1 MVSTFISPVIGKASE
16 LGVGLY
22 EDFEPV
28 GLWNQNSEDE
38 VEIVIRAVYR
48 QVLGN
53 VHVMESERLTIP
65 ESQLKN
71 GEITVRQFVRQ
82 VAQSELYRSLF
93 FLNCP
98 TLRAIELNFKHLL
111 GRAPE
116 SHEEIVKH
124 THILDES
131 SFEADID
138 SYVDSEEYQE
148 NFGDNTVPYYLGY
161 KTQTGKNI
169 AGFTHIFQILR
180 GSCSSDRSTFVGTRS
195 LLQKSLITNKPSP
208 IIPLSTIPSYWKPT
222 PTPTNI
228 NQLLSQVLN
237 IKSYPP
243 SVSVSSVKSEP
254 KEDMISERASIW
266 QGQYNA
272 LANNNPL
279 EFLAG
284 SSPAELEI
292 VIKAAYKQVLG
303 NAHIMES
310 ERLAIPESQLKRGE
324 ISVREFVRQV
334 AKSELYKSRFI
345 DNCPR
350 YRSHELNFKHL
361 LGRAPDSYQETL
373 HHSNILDQGGYEADI
388 DSYIDSDEY
397 QNAFGENIV
406 PYYRGYN
413 TQTGKRLLGY
423 TNMFAMLPS
432 VSTSDKAGMSGNK
445 SRLARPLI
453 YNNPSGNVP
462 VADIQALLAEVFKPK
477 FDFVVSTETV
487 QSVQSSSSQAYQALQ
502 QNCEEQEKVIAS
514 LEQQLKE
521 LQSFATIG
529 AAGLSKWQSYLTNVN
544 DKSEPASRFSTQNQ
558 LRKTFAFAQPGSYE
572 ALQQRSQDQQEK
584 IASLKQQIAESQS
597 LATIGEARLNKW
609 RSRSFF

>member
-1 MVSTFISPVIGKASE
+1 MVNTFISPVIGRASE

-22 EDFEPV
+22 EDSEPV
-28 GLWNQNSEDE
+28 ELFAHSSEE
-38 VEIVIRAVYR
+38 EIEIVIRTVYR

-71 GEITVRQFVRQ
+71 GEITVREFVRQ

-93 FLNCP
+93 FLKCP

-116 SHEEIVKH
+116 SHEEIVEH
-124 THILDES
+124 THILDEYG
-131 SFEADID
+131 FEAEID
-138 SYVDSEEYQE
+138 SYIDSEEYQE

-161 KTQTGKNI
+161 KTQKGKNVT
-169 AGFTHIFQILR
+169 GFTHIFHLLR
-180 GSCSSDRSTFVGTRS
+180 GSCSSDRSTFAGTRS
-195 LLQKSLITNKPSP
+195 RLQRSLITNKPSP
-208 IIPLSTIPSYWKPT
+208 IIPLSTLPSYWKTTWQPT
-222 PTPTNI
+222 PSPTNV
-228 NQLLSQVLN
+228 NRLLSKVLN
-237 IKSYPP
+237 LNNYQP
-243 SVSVSSVKSEP
+243 VSSTPIVKPEP
-254 KEDMISERASIW
+254 KEEVISERASIW

-272 LANNNPL
+272 LADNNPL
-279 EFLAG
+279 ELIAG
-284 SSPAELEI
+284 SSQAELEI
-292 VIKAAYKQVLG
+292 AIKAVYKQVLG

-310 ERLAIPESQLKRGE
+310 ERLTVPESQLKRGE

-373 HHSNILDQGGYEADI
+373 DHSNILDREGYEADI

-397 QNAFGENIV
+397 QDAFGENIV
-406 PYYRGYN
+406 PYYRGYK

-445 SRLARPLI
+445 PRLARSII
-453 YNNPSGNVP
+453 YNNPDGNVP
-462 VADIQALLAEVFKPK
+462 VTNIEELLAEVLKPK
-477 FDFVVSTETV
+477 FDFVVSTEAI
-487 QSVQSSSSQAYQALQ
+487 QSSSSQAYQALQ
-502 QNCEEQEKVIAS
+502 QECEEQEKVIAS

-529 AAGLSKWQSYLTNVN
+529 TAGLSKWQSYITTVN
-544 DKSEPASRFSTQNQ
+544 EGSKSGTIRQPQSQTIG
-558 LRKTFAFAQPGSYE
+558 TFVQPGSYE
-572 ALQQRSQDQQEK
+572 ALQQRSQEQKEK
-584 IASLKQQIAESQS
+584 ITNLKQKIAESQS

-609 RSRSFF
+609 RSRVFY

>member
-28 GLWNQNSEDE
+28 GLGNSNSAEDIE
-38 VEIVIRAVYR
+38 VVIRAAYR

-53 VHVMESERLTIP
+53 AHVMESERLIIP

-71 GEITVRQFVRQ
+71 GEITVREFIRQ
-82 VAQSELYRSLF
+82 VAKSELYRSLF
-93 FLNCP
+93 FFNSP

-116 SHEEIVKH
+116 SHEELVKH
-124 THILDES
+124 TQILDEYG
-131 SFEADID
+131 FEAEID
-138 SYVDSEEYQE
+138 SYIDSEEYEE
-148 NFGDNTVPYYLGY
+148 NFGENTVPYYLGY
-161 KTQTGKNI
+161 KTQTGKNV

-195 LLQKSLITNKPSP
+195 RLQKSLISNKPSP
-208 IIPLSTIPSYWKPT
+208 IIPLSTLPSSWKPAPAPT
-222 PTPTNI
+222 NVNRLLSKVLNLNNYQSVAPTPVVRSTP
-228 NQLLSQVLN
+228 QEEV
-237 IKSYPP
+237 
-243 SVSVSSVKSEP
+243 
-254 KEDMISERASIW
+254 ISPRASIW

-272 LANNNPL
+272 LADHNPL
-279 EFLAG
+279 ELISN
-284 SSPAELEI
+284 SSPAELDI
-292 VIKAAYKQVLG
+292 IIRAVYKQVLG

-310 ERLAIPESQLKRGE
+310 ERLSVPESQLKRGE

-361 LGRAPDSYQETL
+361 LGRAPDDYQETIY
-373 HHSNILDQGGYEADI
+373 HSNILDREGYEADI

-397 QNAFGENIV
+397 QDAFGENIV
-406 PYYRGYN
+406 PYYRGYKS
-413 TQTGKRLLGY
+413 QTGKRLLGY

-432 VSTSDKAGMSGNK
+432 VSTSDKAGKSGNK
-445 SRLARPLI
+445 PRLARPLI
-453 YNNPSGNVP
+453 YNNPDGNVP
-462 VADIQALLAEVFKPK
+462 ITNIEQLLAEALKPK
-477 FDFVVSTETV
+477 FDFVVST
-487 QSVQSSSSQAYQALQ
+487 QAIQSSPSQALQ
-502 QNCEEQEKVIAS
+502 QKCEEQEKVIAS

-529 AAGLSKWQSYLTNVN
+529 AAGLRKWQPYLTDVN
-544 DKSEPASRFSTQNQ
+544 STSESTSSFSTPNQ
-558 LRKTFAFAQPGSYE
+558 GRSIFAQPGSYE
-572 ALQQRSQDQQEK
+572 YLQQRSQAQQEK
-584 IASLKQQIAESQS
+584 ISSLKQQIAQSRS

-609 RSRSFF
+609 RSRIFS